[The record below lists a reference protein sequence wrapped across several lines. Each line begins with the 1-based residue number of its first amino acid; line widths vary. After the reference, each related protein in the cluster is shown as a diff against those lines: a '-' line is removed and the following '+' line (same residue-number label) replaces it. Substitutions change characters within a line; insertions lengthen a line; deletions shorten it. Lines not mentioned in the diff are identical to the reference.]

1 MEQLITVCKRRKDSD
16 SRSYMIDVGGEVR
29 KALGMA
35 DRLTHELA
43 AGIVRIDEGSPGSR

>member
-29 KALGMA
+29 KAFSMV
-35 DRLTHELA
+35 DRHMSLQQVSSE
-43 AGIVRIDEGSPGSR
+43 